1 MKHILIAVAAISMSM
16 TAVVQAE
23 DNKNA
28 PVADAVT
35 SEMAEN
41 TTSTMTDLC
50 NTYAQED
57 GISESAK
64 AAYVSKCLT
73 RMTDLS
79 ESIQE
84 SVPLVADV
92 TEEPLAAP
100 TSEAINSDPEQL
112 IKSELVETP
121 DPSAEQLSAE
131 KK

>member
-16 TAVVQAE
+16 AVVVHAE
-23 DNKNA
+23 ENKA
-28 PVADAVT
+28 PDAKAEA
-35 SEMAEN
+35 SEVAEN

-64 AAYVSKCLT
+64 AAYVSKCLE

-79 ESIQE
+79 ETIQE
-84 SVPLVADV
+84 TVPLVADV
-92 TEEPLAAP
+92 TEEPVAAP
-100 TSEAINSDPEQL
+100 TSEVVNSDPEQL
-112 IKSELVETP
+112 VKGELVETP